1 MPAEAEGTS
10 PRAAKAFARHY
21 FDVINYSAR
30 TGDTQELRKLGTDDC
45 VSCEAIAHN
54 IEKIYGA
61 GGHIES
67 EGWRLTV
74 VSVVP
79 GQAGMKP
86 ILDLGVVQSPESV
99 VERAG
104 ARPTHFPGGKKPMTM
119 YLVRV
124 GNQWRASRIDQVRS

>member
-54 IEKIYGA
+54 IERIYGA

-67 EGWRLTV
+67 ENWQLRQ
-74 VSVVP
+74 VSVFKASD
-79 GQAGMKP
+79 GRAA
-86 ILDLGVVQSPESV
+86 LSLGALIHPEVVVQSDGTR
-99 VERAG
+99 ERKA
-104 ARPTHFPGGKKPMTM
+104 GGKQPMTM
-119 YLVRV
+119 FLDLSAGEPRVTRLDLVT
-124 GNQWRASRIDQVRS
+124 

>member
-30 TGDTQELRKLGTDDC
+30 TGDTRELRKLGTADC

-54 IEKIYGA
+54 IEKIYNA

-67 EGWRLTV
+67 DGWQLT
-74 VSVVP
+74 
-79 GQAGMKP
+79 
-86 ILDLGVVQSPESV
+86 
-99 VERAG
+99 RASDR
-104 ARPTHFPGGKKPMTM
+104 AHRRPT
-119 YLVRV
+119 
-124 GNQWRASRIDQVRS
+124 ASQS